1 MMRGILSAVSI
12 CRISGSQGRLKVKL
26 GLIFS
31 LLLTLLFALRVGAQD
46 PADVAPTP
54 PSPGHPILALGS
66 QAPDFSLPG
75 VDGKTHQLADYA
87 SSPVL
92 VVVFMCN
99 HCPIAQMYE
108 ERVQALT
115 DDYRENGVAVVAI
128 QPNDPKAIRID
139 ELDSSDISDSLDEMK
154 IRFEYKHLRYTYLYD
169 GDTQSVTRAYGPQ
182 ATPHVFVFDKDR
194 KLRYEG
200 RMDNSYRK
208 EMVKTQDARNA
219 IDAVLAGHEVA
230 VKHTGVFGCST
241 KWQEKSASRV
251 AALHK
256 IEEQPITVNM
266 ATADD
271 LKKLRDN
278 PSKRMTLISFWATW
292 CGSCIDEFDD
302 LEDTFLMYK
311 VRDFDLITVSANMPD
326 EKDGVLRMLQKKRA
340 TSKNLLFASSET
352 EALQKAFD
360 PSWESAVPY
369 TILLDASGKVLYKNL
384 GTVDILELR
393 RTILAN
399 MPSDYIGF
407 NRYWQ
412 SGAAKKTAAAT
423 GGR

>member
-1 MMRGILSAVSI
+1 
-12 CRISGSQGRLKVKL
+12 
-26 GLIFS
+26 
-31 LLLTLLFALRVGAQD
+31 
-46 PADVAPTP
+46 
-54 PSPGHPILALGS
+54 
-66 QAPDFSLPG
+66 
-75 VDGKTHQLADYA
+75 
-87 SSPVL
+87 

-115 DDYRENGVAVVAI
+115 DDYRDKGVAVVAI
-128 QPNDPKAIRID
+128 EPNDPKAIRID
-139 ELDSSDISDSLDEMK
+139 ELDSSDISDTLEEMK
-154 IRFEYKHLRYTYLYD
+154 IRFDYKHWRYTYLYD

-208 EMVKTQDARNA
+208 EMVKTQNARDA
-219 IDAVLAGHEVA
+219 IDAVLAGREVT
-230 VKHTGVFGCST
+230 VTHTGVFGCST
-241 KWQEKSASRV
+241 KWAEKSAQRV

-256 IEEQPITVNM
+256 IDEQPITVDM

-271 LKKLRDN
+271 LKKLREN
-278 PSKRMTLISFWATW
+278 SSKRMTLISFWATW
-292 CGSCIDEFDD
+292 CGSCIDEFAD
-302 LEDTFLMYK
+302 LEDTYLMYK
-311 VRDFDLITVSANMPD
+311 VRDFDLVTVSANMPD
-326 EKDGVLRMLQKKRA
+326 EKEGVLRMLKKKRA
-340 TSKNLLFASSET
+340 TSKNLLFNSADT

-369 TILLDASGKVLYKNL
+369 TILLDANGKVLYKNL
-384 GTVDILELR
+384 GSVDILELR

-399 MPSDYIGF
+399 MPSDYFGF

-412 SGAAKKTAAAT
+412 TGNAKSVSPPTA
-423 GGR
+423 GR